1 MTASATADTRIGPI
15 TTVGIVAKT
24 HSPNASEV
32 VRDAVE
38 WLAGKGVE
46 TVLEADTAR
55 QAALDDQRTCTKD
68 ALPTTADLV
77 LVIGGDGTLLGVAN
91 SIAIADADTPI
102 LAVNCGSLGFLTE
115 VTLPEMFT
123 ALASVIGGHAR
134 VDERRMLLARVVRAS
149 ETIAHRLVLNDVVIA
164 RSARSNIIEVAI
176 TVGDQFVTASRA
188 DGLIVS
194 TPTGSTAY
202 SLAAGGPIVHPA
214 IEALLLTPI
223 APHTLTNRPI
233 VIADTA
239 PVRVTP
245 SLAGSHLEAYA
256 SFDGQ
261 FSVELQDRDS
271 VVIERAP
278 RPLRIVRAES
288 RNYFAVLREKLKW
301 GER

>member
-1 MTASATADTRIGPI
+1 MTASATADMRIGPI
-15 TTVGIVAKT
+15 KTVGIVAKT
-24 HSPNASEV
+24 HSPNATEV
-32 VRDAVE
+32 VREAVE
-38 WLAGKGVE
+38 WLTGKTVG

-68 ALPTTADLV
+68 ELPTAADLV

-91 SIAIADADTPI
+91 RIASADTDTPI

-123 ALASVIGGHAR
+123 ALTSVLAGDAR
-134 VDERRMLLARVVRAS
+134 VDVRRMLRGRVVRAS
-149 ETIAHRLVLNDVVIA
+149 ETIASRLVLNDVVIA
-164 RSARSNIIEVAI
+164 KSARSNIIELS
-176 TVGDQFVTASRA
+176 TMVGDQFVTTSRA
-188 DGLIVS
+188 DGLIVA

-202 SLAAGGPIVHPA
+202 SLAAGGPIVHPT

-223 APHTLTNRPI
+223 AAHTLTNRPI

-239 PVRVTP
+239 PVTVTP
-245 SLAGSHLEAYA
+245 DLAGSHLEAYA

-261 FSVELQDRDS
+261 FSVELEDGDV

-278 RPLRIVRAES
+278 RPLRVVRAES
-288 RNYFAVLREKLKW
+288 RNYFTVLREKLKW